1 MHALVINFNAT
12 FLFHSLLLVVNSSMK
27 YQIYTKCI
35 VLWDPELKF
44 SSSWSFFNT
53 CVKYMYWYD
62 KTRSIIQRTSLNA
75 IGTSLTSFNAIG
87 TSLELF
93 RQAEKP
99 LGPLRQVEKKLSQL
113 ERKDRAMFRL
123 LSTVSLKT
131 NARLPNTKQACL
143 NFNVLR
149 SQGLALQLSHPHVYV
164 NNSILQWII
173 CLWNMYALH
182 FFHENLL
189 ENVECLIYRM
199 HMYKSHVCRN

>member
-99 LGPLRQVEKKLSQL
+99 LGPLRQVEKKT
-113 ERKDRAMFRL
+113 F
-123 LSTVSLKT
+123 STWKKRPSDVPIAFNGVIKNKCTFTKYQASMLK
-131 NARLPNTKQACL
+131 
-143 NFNVLR
+143 F
-149 SQGLALQLSHPHVYV
+149 
-164 NNSILQWII
+164 
-173 CLWNMYALH
+173 
-182 FFHENLL
+182 
-189 ENVECLIYRM
+189 
-199 HMYKSHVCRN
+199 

>member
-12 FLFHSLLLVVNSSMK
+12 FLFRSLLLVVNSSMK

-35 VLWDPELKF
+35 VLWYTELKF

-62 KTRSIIQRTSLNA
+62 KTRSIIQRTSFKA
-75 IGTSLTSFNAIG
+75 IETSLPSFNAIG
-87 TSLELF
+87 TSLRLF

-99 LGPLRQVEKKLSQL
+99 LRPLRQVEKKLAQL

-123 LSTVSLKT
+123 LSTVSIKT

-143 NFNVLR
+143 NSIVI
-149 SQGLALQLSHPHVYV
+149 LS
-164 NNSILQWII
+164 
-173 CLWNMYALH
+173 C
-182 FFHENLL
+182 
-189 ENVECLIYRM
+189 
-199 HMYKSHVCRN
+199 

>member
-1 MHALVINFNAT
+1 
-12 FLFHSLLLVVNSSMK
+12 
-27 YQIYTKCI
+27 
-35 VLWDPELKF
+35 
-44 SSSWSFFNT
+44 
-53 CVKYMYWYD
+53 MYWYD

-75 IGTSLTSFNAIG
+75 IGTSLTSFNAIE

-143 NFNVLR
+143 NSNVLR

-164 NNSILQWII
+164 NNSILQ
-173 CLWNMYALH
+173 
-182 FFHENLL
+182 
-189 ENVECLIYRM
+189 
-199 HMYKSHVCRN
+199 